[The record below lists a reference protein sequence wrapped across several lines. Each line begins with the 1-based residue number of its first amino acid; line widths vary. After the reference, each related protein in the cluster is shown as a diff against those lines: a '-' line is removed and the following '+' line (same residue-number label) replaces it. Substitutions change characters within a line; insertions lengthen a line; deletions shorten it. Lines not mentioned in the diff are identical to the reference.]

1 MSAHALGTASE
12 TPATAEKPTP
22 LSVRLMRNVDVVAFP
37 IALILFLAAG
47 ITLVGWLTGLA
58 AWAAQRGIDE
68 FARYK
73 AERAED
79 VRTRVGLLAGSMILR
94 GWVVAGII
102 VAVGLGNSDA
112 GLASAVL
119 FLAVF
124 TLQLTMTMAIRPYD
138 TPPPRPAATTRPRG
152 GAAKP

>member
-1 MSAHALGTASE
+1 M
-12 TPATAEKPTP
+12 
-22 LSVRLMRNVDVVAFP
+22 SVRLMRNVDVVAFP
-37 IALILFLAAG
+37 LALVLFAATG
-47 ITLVGWLTGLA
+47 ITLVGWLTGAA
-58 AWAAQRGIDE
+58 AWAAQRGLDE
-68 FARYK
+68 LARYK

-102 VAVGLGNSDA
+102 VAVGLGNSHA
-112 GLASAVL
+112 GLAAAVL

-138 TPPPRPAATTRPRG
+138 TPPSRG
-152 GAAKP
+152 GATQP